1 MLLPNV
7 FKCSSIE
14 DILKPKST
22 KPKQIFKD
30 NKINH
35 VIIKSILFLT
45 LKLFFYLI
53 NLN

>member
-30 NKINH
+30 KINH

-45 LKLFFYLI
+45 LKLFF
-53 NLN
+53 